1 MTSFE
6 EGHLSVE
13 TELIYADF
21 KVTYLYLP
29 SIYSY
34 LCTSS
39 AIKVIKLEINQA
51 AAGDLIYLPERGRH

>member
-21 KVTYLYLP
+21 KVTYLP
-29 SIYSY
+29 IY
-34 LCTSS
+34 T
-39 AIKVIKLEINQA
+39 
-51 AAGDLIYLPERGRH
+51 

>member
-29 SIYSY
+29 STYSY
-34 LCTSS
+34 TYVLF
-39 AIKVIKLEINQA
+39 
-51 AAGDLIYLPERGRH
+51 